1 MSDSIPCRVPKEFL
15 PILARRGLIRVSQAR
30 RIWPWA
36 VLFAGSERADV
47 VFASPSLALKFS
59 RDRILEVHV
68 ASRASST
75 DWMPLQLVL
84 DYVTRRP
91 LFRREEQSNINC
103 ADIAARLDQAHEQ
116 VIEAVSG
123 VEGQR
128 TRSAIN
134 DAWREWQESLRGAN
148 NPLQPIPRDDAR
160 SG

>member
-1 MSDSIPCRVPKEFL
+1 MSGSVPCRVPKEFL
-15 PILARRGLIRVSQAR
+15 PVLAKRGLIRVSPVR

-47 VFASPSLALKFS
+47 VFASSSLALKFS
-59 RDRILEVHV
+59 YDRILEVRV
-68 ASRASST
+68 ASRPSST
-75 DWMPLQLVL
+75 DWISLRLML

-91 LFRREEQSNINC
+91 LFGREAQAINC
-103 ADIAARLDQAHEQ
+103 AELAGRLDQEYEQ
-116 VIEAVSG
+116 VIEAASG

-134 DAWREWQESLRGAN
+134 EAWREWQESLRGAN
-148 NPLQPIPRDDAR
+148 KPLQPIARDDAR